1 MALSELENNGRK
13 GEAAHDAWNHASVYL
28 IKAAQAHA
36 RYYVVDCFVSSL
48 KEGRFSA
55 PVQFILSQLCELFLI
70 YWLIEHSGDFFMVS
84 LCKQELV

>member
-70 YWLIEHSGDFFMVS
+70 YWLLEHSGDFFMVS